1 MGMFDISLVKKVKIK
16 KTKQDFLEFLQKRL
30 TKDKTYETNIQND
43 TLTIQKSHIDTLLK
57 YNLNAEIKTSKKEN
71 ELIINAELHDTLILT
86 IVIILAILLTYGI
99 GVVFVVAFTYLQR
112 RKGTKYLET
121 LIKDYETIN

>member
-16 KTKQDFLEFLQKRL
+16 KTKQDFLEFLERRL
-30 TKDKTYETNIQND
+30 TKDKTYETNTQNNI
-43 TLTIQKSHIDTLLK
+43 LTIQKSHIDTLLK

-86 IVIILAILLTYGI
+86 IVIVLAILLTYGI

-112 RKGTKYLET
+112 RKGTKYLESIIT
-121 LIKDYETIN
+121 DYETIN

>member
-30 TKDKTYETNIQND
+30 TKDNTYETNIQND